1 MKVYW
6 AMSDKMY
13 FLVKDLYA
21 IHMKVIDTVQKNQL
35 ASVGGSS
42 GHEGGAT
49 TSSFESPVSSNATPW
64 NVASTACEV
73 FTRRLPLADMT
84 LIADSWSEEQPFRY
98 PAAVAADMHNPPSL
112 QTIDRSHFF
121 SSSARAGGGSIS
133 SFDLWLQQQQDQR
146 RA

>member
-21 IHMKVIDTVQKNQL
+21 IHMKVIDTVQKSQL
-35 ASVGGSS
+35 ASAGGSS
-42 GHEGGAT
+42 GYEAGT
-49 TSSFESPVSSNATPW
+49 TSSSTPW
-64 NVASTACEV
+64 NSTTSAANEV
-73 FTRRLPLADMT
+73 FTRRLPLADMAM
-84 LIADSWSEEQPFRY
+84 ISESSSWNKQPFHY
-98 PAAVAADMHNPPSL
+98 PTAAAAEHPSSL
-112 QTIDRSHFF
+112 QTIGRSNFF
-121 SSSARAGGGSIS
+121 SSSARTGGGSIS